1 MKIKDLENKII
12 NADCYDILKQLP
24 DHCVDLVL
32 TDPPYE
38 LETCGGVGKSGL
50 GARAKAV
57 KDNILFIS
65 NGFDYKTL
73 FNEFKRICKPLNLYI
88 FCSNKQISK
97 TMSFFENEYPTTLLT
112 WHKTNA
118 IPLVNKTYHSNVE
131 YIVCVRD
138 KGSTFNQLSVAELS
152 KVISMPYPVG
162 DRIHP
167 TQKPV
172 LLLEKLLK
180 IKTKEN
186 DLVLDCFSGS
196 GSTAIAC
203 HKTNRRFI
211 CIEKNKDFYDSSCK
225 RLMQEQSQAELFKN
239 QLDLTDIC

>member
-1 MKIKDLENKII
+1 MLEDLINKITC
-12 NADCYDILKQLP
+12 ADCMDILKQLP
-24 DHCVDLVL
+24 DKCIDLVL

-57 KDNILFIS
+57 KDNILFVS
-65 NGFDYKTL
+65 NGFDYKQV
-73 FNEFKRICKPLNLYI
+73 FNEFKRICNPLNLYI

-97 TMSFFENEYPTTLLT
+97 TMAFFENEYPTTLLV

-118 IPLVNKTYHSNVE
+118 IPLVNKTYHSNAE
-131 YIVCVRD
+131 FIVCVRD
-138 KGSTFNQLSVAELS
+138 KGATFNNLSVSEQS
-152 KVISMPYPVG
+152 KVISMPYPLG

-172 LLLEKLLK
+172 ALIEKLLK
-180 IKTKEN
+180 VKTKEN

-196 GSTAIAC
+196 GTTAIAC
-203 HKTNRRFI
+203 HRLKSRFI
-211 CIEKNKDFYDSSCK
+211 CIEKDPEYWKASCK
-225 RLMQEQSQAELFKN
+225 RLEDEQRQGTLF
-239 QLDLTDIC
+239 

>member
-1 MKIKDLENKII
+1 MLLKDIENKII
-12 NADCYDILKQLP
+12 NADCMDILKQLP
-24 DHCVDLVL
+24 DKCIDLVL

-57 KDNILFIS
+57 KDNILFVS
-65 NGFDYKTL
+65 DGFDYKQV
-73 FNEFKRICKPLNLYI
+73 FNEFKRICNPLNLYI
-88 FCSNKQISK
+88 FCSNKQIAK
-97 TMSFFENEYPTTLLT
+97 TMAFFENEYPTTLLV

-118 IPLVNKTYHSNVE
+118 IPLVNKTYHSNAE
-131 YIVCVRD
+131 FIVCVRD
-138 KGSTFNQLSVAELS
+138 NGSTFNNLSVADQS

-172 LLLEKLLK
+172 ALIEKLLK

-196 GSTAIAC
+196 GTTAIAC
-203 HKTNRRFI
+203 NKMKRRFI
-211 CIEKNKDFYDSSCK
+211 CIEKDEGFYKASCK
-225 RLMQEQSQAELFKN
+225 RLEDEQRQMNLF
-239 QLDLTDIC
+239 